1 MRSHGE
7 AILDLVRYYLGVAE
21 GALRGAGGRPNR
33 AQLVAVRRRLE
44 VWSGGQ
50 TGVDRAALDAAL
62 DRGLPIGGWVPR
74 GRLAEDGQVP
84 PRYSQVREA
93 ETPVYATRT
102 RLNVQAT
109 DATLVLR
116 MGPATGGTLETMV
129 TARDLDRPMLEID
142 LEVTDPAG
150 AAEIVIP
157 WLEGLFTTRSSL
169 RLNVA
174 GPRASQAPMSYA
186 RAKAVL
192 DRVFAQDPL
201 DPDEKTLRSS

>member
-1 MRSHGE
+1 
-7 AILDLVRYYLGVAE
+7 VRGL
-21 GALRGAGGRPNR
+21 
-33 AQLVAVRRRLE
+33 LE

-62 DRGLPIGGWVPR
+62 DLGLPIGGWVPR

-84 PRYSQVREA
+84 ARYGRLREA
-93 ETPVYATRT
+93 ESPEYATRT
-102 RLNVQAT
+102 RLNVQDT

-116 MGPATGGTLETMV
+116 MGPATGGTLETLE
-129 TARDLDRPMLEID
+129 TARGLGRPLLEID
-142 LEVTDPAG
+142 LEATDPAG
-150 AAEIVIP
+150 AAMRVIQ
-157 WLEGLFTTRSSL
+157 WLEGLSTTRPFL

-174 GPRASQAPMSYA
+174 GPRASQVPTSYA

-192 DRVFAQDPL
+192 ELVFAQEPP

>member
-1 MRSHGE
+1 M
-7 AILDLVRYYLGVAE
+7 
-21 GALRGAGGRPNR
+21 P
-33 AQLVAVRRRLE
+33 RRLE

-62 DRGLPIGGWVPR
+62 DLGLPIGGWVPR

-84 PRYSQVREA
+84 ARYGGLREA
-93 ETPVYATRT
+93 ESPEYATRT

-116 MGPATGGTLETMV
+116 MGPATGGTLETV
-129 TARDLDRPMLEID
+129 ESAHGVGRPMLEID
-142 LEVTDPAG
+142 LEVTDPEG
-150 AAEIVIP
+150 AAKNVIQ
-157 WLEGLFTTRSSL
+157 WLEGLFKTRASL

-174 GPRASQAPMSYA
+174 GPRSSQAPKAYA

-192 DRVFAQDPL
+192 DRVFGSPL
-201 DPDEKTLRSS
+201 AE

>member
-1 MRSHGE
+1 
-7 AILDLVRYYLGVAE
+7 
-21 GALRGAGGRPNR
+21 
-33 AQLVAVRRRLE
+33 VRRRLE

-84 PRYSQVREA
+84 ERYGQLRES
-93 ETPVYATRT
+93 ESPEYATRT

-116 MGPATGGTLETMV
+116 MGPATGGTLETIE
-129 TARDLDRPMLEID
+129 TARGLGRPLLEID
-142 LEVTDPAG
+142 LGVTDPAG
-150 AAEIVIP
+150 AARNVIE
-157 WLEGLFTTRSSL
+157 WLEGLFTTRSFL

-174 GPRASQAPMSYA
+174 GPRASQAPASYA
-186 RAKAVL
+186 RAKAAL
-192 DRVFAQDPL
+192 ELVFTQEPL
-201 DPDEKTLRSS
+201 DTDEKTLRSS